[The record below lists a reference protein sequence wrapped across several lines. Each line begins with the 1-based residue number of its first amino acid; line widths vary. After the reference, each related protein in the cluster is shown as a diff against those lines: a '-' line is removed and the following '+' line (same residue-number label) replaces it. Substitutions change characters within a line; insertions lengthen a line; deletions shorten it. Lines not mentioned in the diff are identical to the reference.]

1 MFKRTAFV
9 LVLMIA
15 IAIIASPGQRE
26 ASATNVAPTNTGLAL
41 KSQITFSSGQIVDDG
56 VLDIS

>member
-1 MFKRTAFV
+1 
-9 LVLMIA
+9 MIA